1 MPSQK
6 EPKRT
11 AQTEP
16 NKSKS
21 KQGEPASRSS
31 PAQSDTRHE
40 PGRKTT
46 PQSDEGK
53 QR

>member
-16 NKSKS
+16 SKSKS
-21 KQGEPASRSS
+21 KQGEPASRSQ
-31 PAQSDTRHE
+31 AQSDTRHE
-40 PGRKTT
+40 PGHKTS
-46 PQSDEGK
+46 PPRDEGK